1 MNPFDL
7 DIRIAQAIDGAL
19 RSFEEHGFER
29 PTTMVIG
36 EDVQR
41 ALLAT
46 GAVPNFDGVWGHI
59 LGVEITGVSPA
70 IGELLLG
77 RNRPVIFRPQIL
89 GRFNDEDP
97 S

>member
-1 MNPFDL
+1 MSGFGLFDT

-19 RSFEEHGFER
+19 RSFEEHGFNR

-46 GAVPNFDGVWGHI
+46 GAVPDFTGRWGTI
-59 LGVEITGVSPA
+59 MGVEITGVSEK
-70 IGELLLG
+70 IGALLLQHQT
-77 RNRPVIFRPQIL
+77 FH
-89 GRFNDEDP
+89 FNP
-97 S
+97 FTNKP